1 MNVKDMI
8 HSDFS
13 SISPQVNLFTAAQMM
28 VRENI
33 DTLFV
38 VNGEQLIG
46 VIGIRDL
53 FTVPVP
59 ASFGGPMNKKDEAI
73 LTKQWK
79 QTPVENVM
87 SSYVLSVRQDTP
99 LMFAA
104 EIMVNK
110 GKHPLAVTEGEKI
123 IGVIDRA
130 DIIKSLLRLDQDQ
143 LFIKQILS

>member
-1 MNVKDMI
+1 MIVKDVM
-8 HSDFS
+8 HSFS
-13 SISPQVNLFTAAQMM
+13 LSISPQMNLFTAAQMM

-38 VNGEQLIG
+38 VNEEQLIG

-87 SSYVLSVRQDTP
+87 SPYVLSVRQDTP
-99 LMFAA
+99 LMNAA
-104 EIMVNK
+104 ELMVNK
-110 GKHPLAVTEGEKI
+110 GKHPLAVTEDKRI

-130 DIIKSLLRLDQDQ
+130 DIIKSLLELEQNQ
-143 LFIKQILS
+143 S